1 MGLSSEKVL
10 IFASRASTGI
20 FTAVLKDP
28 FANSSGSLTSTSKM
42 DSGLLTTMSLNFARS
57 IVPSDAPA
65 VTFTASFAWPY
76 AFFHAGYPL
85 AKIVT
90 FV

>member
-1 MGLSSEKVL
+1 MGLSVGKSL
-10 IFASRASTGI
+10 ILSSRSSTGI
-20 FTAVLKDP
+20 LTAVLNDP
-28 FANSSGSLTSTSKM
+28 AANSSGSLTSMSKM
-42 DSGLLTTMSLNFARS
+42 DSGLLVTISWNFLRS

-65 VTFTASFAWPY
+65 CTCTASLAPPY